1 MEFNE
6 KEMKLVRHLV
16 AIARQDE
23 GELLESENKDFDPVE
38 WIEGLCDE
46 YEIPE
51 PDRTN
56 LYLKLELM

>member
-1 MEFNE
+1 MEFTEN
-6 KEMKLVRHLV
+6 EMKLIRHLV

-23 GELLESENKDFDPVE
+23 GELLASENKDFDPAE

-46 YEIPE
+46 YGIPE
-51 PDRTN
+51 ASRTS